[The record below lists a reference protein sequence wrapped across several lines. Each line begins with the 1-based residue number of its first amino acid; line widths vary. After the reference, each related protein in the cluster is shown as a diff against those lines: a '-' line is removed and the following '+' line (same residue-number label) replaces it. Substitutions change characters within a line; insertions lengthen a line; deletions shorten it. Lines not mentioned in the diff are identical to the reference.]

1 MDPRLITLLACLT
14 VWVTRAQND
23 EGLMF
28 GGEAD
33 LQPAYCDVTYQW
45 MCANGECI
53 AQYDVCDGVTQCE
66 DGSDELECDQPERKQ
81 QRPSQQP
88 QQPGR
93 QVHLQP
99 KVYTTTPALPTTTS
113 ANGLSL
119 RLAALGLF
127 LLVGLAGG
135 VRFICKRRKANN
147 NRNVRKGESLL
158 DDEDDLLISQMYA

>member
-1 MDPRLITLLACLT
+1 MDQRIIISLCILV
-14 VWVTRAQND
+14 VWARAQND
-23 EGLMF
+23 GIMF

-33 LQPAYCDVTYQW
+33 LQPAFCDVTYQW
-45 MCANGECI
+45 VCANGECI

-66 DGSDELECDQPERKQ
+66 DGSDESNCDQPELKQ
-81 QRPSQQP
+81 QRPQQP

-99 KVYTTTPALPTTTS
+99 KPNATTPSALPTTTS
-113 ANGLSL
+113 SNGLSL

-127 LLVGLAGG
+127 LLVGLAAG
-135 VRFICKRRKANN
+135 VHYMCKRRKTNN
-147 NRNVRKGESLL
+147 NRNIRKGESLL